1 MMLWNLPETPGEFVT
16 RIKWNIREFSS
27 TMTLVKNILRQY
39 KEKKKKRE
47 KDTCIEPYKKLD
59 VYRRQR
65 SKSRIYSL
73 IIKLRTAFNGDT
85 LHRYD

>member
-1 MMLWNLPETPGEFVT
+1 MM
-16 RIKWNIREFSS
+16 
-27 TMTLVKNILRQY
+27 LVKNILRQY
-39 KEKKKKRE
+39 KEKKRE
-47 KDTCIEPYKKLD
+47 KDTCIEPYNKLD

-73 IIKLRTAFNGDT
+73 MIKLRTAFNGDR

>member
-1 MMLWNLPETPGEFVT
+1 MM
-16 RIKWNIREFSS
+16 
-27 TMTLVKNILRQY
+27 LVKNILRQY
-39 KEKKKKRE
+39 KEKKRE
-47 KDTCIEPYKKLD
+47 KDTCIEPLD

-73 IIKLRTAFNGDT
+73 MIKLRTAFNGDT

>member
-1 MMLWNLPETPGEFVT
+1 MM
-16 RIKWNIREFSS
+16 
-27 TMTLVKNILRQY
+27 LVKNILRHY
-39 KEKKKKRE
+39 KEKKRE
-47 KDTCIEPYKKLD
+47 KDTCIEPYNKLY

-73 IIKLRTAFNGDT
+73 MIKLRTAFNGDT